1 MQEQQQA
8 KGGNVIQVIQ
18 YILTQMFQ
26 SLTSSNLIQDEK
38 LNEQTVMQFKELLL

>member
-1 MQEQQQA
+1 
-8 KGGNVIQVIQ
+8 
-18 YILTQMFQ
+18 MFQ